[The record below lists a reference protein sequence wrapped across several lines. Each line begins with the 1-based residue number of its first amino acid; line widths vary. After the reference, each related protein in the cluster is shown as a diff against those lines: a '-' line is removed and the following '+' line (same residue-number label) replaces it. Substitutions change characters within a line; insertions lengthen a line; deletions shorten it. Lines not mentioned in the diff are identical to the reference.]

1 MKGNVVYISLLKNGI
16 PLPRNTYS
24 RTLEPLITFIE
35 LLCRPRP
42 YSSIGPYHCQSIS
55 NATAAGLRQTSRRNQ
70 PIYRGTMGQHDSIVS
85 RRLCIHSLPPSS
97 RSENAFFPLPFLPNI
112 GRHASSS
119 RTNFRVS
126 FFTKKL
132 FESLICG
139 SIIVKLMEI
148 CVWIRNTFQ

>member
-55 NATAAGLRQTSRRNQ
+55 SATAAGLRQTSRRNQ

-85 RRLCIHSLPPSS
+85 RRLCIHSLPSSS
-97 RSENAFFPLPFLPNI
+97 RSENAFFSLPFCQTSAVTPRLRERTFVYLFLPRNY
-112 GRHASSS
+112 S
-119 RTNFRVS
+119 RV
-126 FFTKKL
+126 L
-132 FESLICG
+132 FVDPL
-139 SIIVKLMEI
+139 L
-148 CVWIRNTFQ
+148 

>member
-97 RSENAFFPLPFLPNI
+97 RSFLPNV

-119 RTNFRVS
+119 RTRYTLAYLFFN
-126 FFTKKL
+126 FTKKL